1 MDGSTTRRQ
10 HHLVKQAKKRVL
22 ADLQNPPSIAA
33 LCRRLG
39 IGYRTLLRAFENVH
53 GVSPLQYFQML
64 RLARVRRA
72 LMSARSLSVI
82 VAKTATRFGFR
93 QLGRFSVEYR
103 TVFGESPSETLRHAV
118 HGHERRRRVSKG

>member
-1 MDGSTTRRQ
+1 
-10 HHLVKQAKKRVL
+10 
-22 ADLQNPPSIAA
+22 
-33 LCRRLG
+33 
-39 IGYRTLLRAFENVH
+39 
-53 GVSPLQYFQML
+53 VSPLQYFQML